1 MTLFKPVMTLA
12 VSMPKPIAETSTT
25 IKAGKS
31 KHKVTRDVNEA
42 PRRDLLQPVGGGRV
56 RRVEFEPE
64 VETRTAEV
72 RYQPKHDASMDHI
85 HFEVDNIDRLQ
96 RGVEPRRA
104 TALESKRVF
113 ETKKGGVNA
122 TDVDTHRGRRRV
134 LYTERKRGERTEE
147 TRFHSGLVDKII
159 AERYKGGPQF
169 EEVDEEK
176 PRFGLFKKKDDAK
189 PATRTRRKETVTT
202 TVTKGGK
209 TTTSTT
215 TKTSG
220 WSPDEPKAD
229 TKQCAAY
236 TKDGDQCKRNARKRA
251 KYCTQ
256 HRNYRAPSKKD
267 L

>member
-1 MTLFKPVMTLA
+1 
-12 VSMPKPIAETSTT
+12 MPKPIAETSTT
-25 IKAGKS
+25 IKAGKP
-31 KHKVTRDVNEA
+31 KRGVTRDVNDT
-42 PRRDLLQPVGGGRV
+42 PRRDLLQPVGGGSV

-64 VETRTAEV
+64 HPQTRSAEV
-72 RYQPKHDASMDHI
+72 HYQPKHEASMDHI

-96 RGVEPRRA
+96 RGTEPRRA
-104 TALESKRVF
+104 KPLETRRVF

-159 AERYKGGPQF
+159 AERYKDGPPF
-169 EEVDEEK
+169 EAVDEDK
-176 PRFGLFKKKDDAK
+176 PRFGLFKKKEE
-189 PATRTRRKETVTT
+189 PVRTRKETVTKT
-202 TVTKGGK
+202 TTKDGK
-209 TTTSTT
+209 TTTKTT
-215 TKTSG
+215 TKVTKSG
-220 WSPDEPKAD
+220 WTPPADDEAG
-229 TKQCAAY
+229 TVAKQCAAY
-236 TKDGDQCKRNARKRA
+236 TKDGDQCKRNARKRG